1 MNISFES
8 LVVGNLLRFCHQR
21 LVASRCNYT
30 PLMECQGTEITVP
43 KTAAIAYQT
52 EFYFFNGRNA
62 AFFFIHRM
70 ISTLKIQCVH
80 TIQLI
85 CPQWWRWWILHH
97 SPLIIFLNQC
107 FANHRVCILILDQ
120 KTFRILHF
128 VLFDFIILRQNDI
141 VICSGNIFCLIYR
154 TAEERQFFHRQ
165 PAGRNQPVFSG

>member
-8 LVVGNLLRFCHQR
+8 LVMGNLLRFCHQR
-21 LVASRCNYT
+21 LVASRCNYA
-30 PLMECQGTEITVP
+30 PLMECQCAEIAVP

-85 CPQWWRWWILHH
+85 CPQWRRWRILHH

-107 FANHRVCILILDQ
+107 FANNRCLLYTSKSTTALIVACLCIFFLM
-120 KTFRILHF
+120 
-128 VLFDFIILRQNDI
+128 
-141 VICSGNIFCLIYR
+141 FCLLMLLLSAAPQWGYI
-154 TAEERQFFHRQ
+154 QVLLGIHL
-165 PAGRNQPVFSG
+165 SLIHI